1 MATGGAT
8 GFVLHIDDNL
18 LNKIQRAD
26 SMITDLANKSEQA
39 RTRVVEAFREM
50 GDKGVGHF
58 IQKLHEAQQKL
69 DAIGSKTI
77 SIDVAG
83 IDKIG
88 TQAATTADQVNK
100 LLDQVNKISAAQ
112 STAPD
117 KVIPNIG
124 QLKAEIDNINKK
136 LTDANSKL
144 NMEQQQTLVNTR
156 EFLKQVVA
164 EQQKSTDQRLREAQ
178 KLNEADKKD
187 IEARIQRRRK
197 VNEEN
202 IRSYQK
208 DLEAER
214 KSFAEREKVWIK
226 GFDEYDKKQQAIKD
240 KEKKDAEERNK
251 AAEKAAKEKAK
262 AEEKAA
268 KENIKARNAQ
278 FNAFLKSIDNEVK
291 AAKKADDDLIK
302 SSNRRMAQVTA
313 NLAKEEE
320 ARRKIIGQQA
330 SPQTTA
336 QQGMTIQLKYYTE
349 HIRNT
354 KKELDDLIKK
364 QEELRNKAK
373 SGSLL
378 SDKDKE
384 FLNTAGREKTRLQQE
399 IKHYEQLERV
409 LMSIRNVQAANQQQ
423 TANFNARMRQY
434 AQDLNKMS
442 AQTANSDLARLRDYY
457 LQRQKMAEE
466 LAKKV
471 AATEAAMSK
480 RQQEAN
486 QAYLTSYRGALKE
499 AQYANTYE
507 QQKKAIENLIIAK
520 NQLAQTDEHFAV
532 KRDNLNQAIQRL
544 TDSIKR
550 GSKTDAQVAE
560 EEKKNADIR
569 AKAADREKAAK
580 EKLNKINEVKRITS
594 SVQNAMQYSSETK
607 SINEQ
612 VKAIQYLKIVRDN
625 LNKKNMT
632 DEQYKQQISAVNKE
646 IQRQQTEID
655 RLRGKQEQLAKSHRN
670 LMDISGQLQRRL
682 ALVFSVS
689 QITGYMKQLV
699 EVRGE
704 FELQQKSLQV
714 LLQSKD
720 QADKLWQQTVQLAVQ
735 SPFRVSELV
744 SYTRQLAAYRIET
757 SKLFDTTKRLADVSA
772 GLGVDMS
779 RLILAYGQ
787 VRAANYLRGTELR
800 QFTEAGIPMLDELA
814 KRFSIMENKAVSA
827 GDVFERIS
835 KRMVSFKDVEAVFRS
850 MTDAGGTFYKMQEEQ
865 STTLKGMISNLHDS
879 IDLMLNDIGKTNDGV
894 MKGAVNTV
902 KYIVEHWELM
912 AEVLKIVVLSYG
924 AYRIAILRTNTTLIA
939 LAKELEIV
947 TAAEVKSL
955 TWRQLGNTVWT
966 RFNKIIKDSW
976 KLLKANP
983 MLSVSAVML
992 YAIYKIC
999 SAWVEH
1005 KKQLEDIRKRY
1016 EKLQKQVSDIAFNFN
1031 MAQSSKNLDEQKK
1044 ALQSLISLAKNEYN
1058 VAIDVDM
1065 TGMDADQIARKF
1077 NDIKNHLSTATVYA
1091 NEFAEAWA
1099 RATHWVITDDINED
1113 LKQLADVSQQ
1123 TYNTLVSNLAII
1135 ATKMRDNYDKLSV
1148 SQKEALKQMET
1159 PRKPDET
1166 TLQYLNRLI
1175 LAYKGVTSEYDKYR
1189 EKVRDAKPFDASVKR
1204 YADARDAAKAFLQ
1217 ELGVFGLNINQLAH
1231 HLDVYREEAQKEYDK
1246 FVNDNKGLFDKIM
1259 ATADEKQRTEYIKIA
1274 IDKIASQNE
1283 WNDFEKQYIQ
1293 EWISK
1298 QFKIQFVVAPADQ
1311 QEVLQQWQETYNKK
1325 FAGYEGF
1332 KKITE
1337 TSTKQ
1342 KDIIDRINASLTEQQ
1357 KLIDSIERAGTGK
1370 DTAYVGTT
1378 LANEQ
1383 MKLAQ
1388 LKEQLAWL
1396 GGAEKNTKAGKDW
1409 FAELAKNIKD
1419 ANKEFVSLNQ
1429 TFDSF
1434 TAKKNVL
1441 DKFEGVFGETLAALK
1456 TKGINIQ
1463 LGEIDFTTEEGS
1475 IEALKMLKS
1484 KLPETAHKSKLEVEK
1499 ALSDIKGEVSI
1510 RLKKEDDEK
1519 LKDKVQKLFDQYNLS
1534 IELQKIN
1541 IPKDVAKQLFNIDVT
1556 DLDELRKAVE
1566 AMKPQFQGT
1575 DMEKAYKEYIKK
1587 ITDLEEKAQV
1597 ERAKTYVKYLLKSQ
1611 SEAVKI
1617 KIEELRQIAE
1627 IQSKFNGEQAK
1638 NMIDGVRMES
1648 RQKLQKQQWK
1658 DFQNTD
1664 MYTSVFGDIENM
1676 SARVIDL
1683 IYDKLNDLKQSL
1695 GDLPVESVKEIMTQV
1710 KKLEEIKMARDPF
1723 GELRKSMQQVKNL
1736 QEQGKTVDVLQEQLS
1751 VSNAAA
1757 TAAKENIDAIDM
1769 IANARDKDLL
1779 KQEMGVEWTEKY
1791 NSYLGMTSEELSASR
1806 DLQTSILDKQ
1816 EKVAQSAKEGLSV
1829 YSSQLKNLKN
1839 VSDKWND
1846 IKNTFTD
1853 AASSLMDALV
1863 AAGVDADSTAMA
1875 FAQMGVDLVDVV
1887 MQSVQLGI
1895 QLQIVQ
1901 YQAMLAGKEFNSMLG
1916 VIGWIA
1922 TALQGITKLF
1932 SALFGIGDK
1941 KKQKQIE
1948 TMQKQVENLSK
1959 AYDKLSESI
1968 DNAFSLDLMK
1978 TDAQK
1983 ANQNLQQRIN
1993 KYNEMIA
2000 LEEAKKKTDKDKI
2013 EEWRDEIASLQDEIA
2028 ENNKKIVSTAT
2039 DGILDDVLSASKS
2052 FTDAWLEAFQETGEG
2067 LTGLE
2072 SEFKDMMQSLVKQQ
2086 ASMIIT
2092 QQYVNAWKKSLEQ
2105 FINPED
2111 LKLTTE
2117 EAKRWVS
2124 TVTNSLPQLNQALEN
2139 YFNAMQQAGVDLSGE
2154 SSGDKMSGLQRG
2166 INSLSEATGEILASY
2181 LNSIRFFVSEQN
2193 SILSNIA
2200 NSLGA
2205 TNTNNPMLNELKIHT
2220 ELIRSI
2226 RDGLSSM
2233 MRGGHRLGGMG
2244 LKIFMD

>member
-8 GFVLHIDDNL
+8 GFVLHIDDDLIRKLETADGKIQELAEHSEKSRDRIVNAFKAMGDNGVGYLITKLTEAQTRLDNL
-18 LNKIQRAD
+18 TGKSVNIDVKGLENISAAAGKSTDNVNQLLSAIVTLADANSRLSTNVTSLTSQLGALQTNATDATKDLDKLAQVEENLNKQSEQLNKIRNIGINDKKSEVSYQQQLNDQRTLLSVEKQRKDTIAETDKANANIHKANMDRLNAERTALQAD
-26 SMITDLANKSEQA
+26 KIAQQDLAQQRINAANMAKNATLEQA
-39 RTRVVEAFREM
+39 NAIKRAAMEQKEASRQISLDNKRNAANAKVEAEIIKTAMMDRIANE
-50 GDKGVGHF
+50 K
-58 IQKLHEAQQKL
+58 QAQAELKR
-69 DAIGSKTI
+69 TI
-77 SIDVAG
+77 
-83 IDKIG
+83 
-88 TQAATTADQVNK
+88 
-100 LLDQVNKISAAQ
+100 
-112 STAPD
+112 
-117 KVIPNIG
+117 
-124 QLKAEIDNINKK
+124 AEINRLAKAYKAMPTLMTQQGINNIIAGSQGARSINQYLTAINNIKNAIK
-136 LTDANSKL
+136 DLDTTDANYKQ
-144 NMEQQQTLVNTR
+144 N
-156 EFLKQVVA
+156 LK
-164 EQQKSTDQRLREAQ
+164 T
-178 KLNEADKKD
+178 
-187 IEARIQRRRK
+187 
-197 VNEEN
+197 
-202 IRSYQK
+202 
-208 DLEAER
+208 
-214 KSFAEREKVWIK
+214 
-226 GFDEYDKKQQAIKD
+226 
-240 KEKKDAEERNK
+240 
-251 AAEKAAKEKAK
+251 
-262 AEEKAA
+262 
-268 KENIKARNAQ
+268 
-278 FNAFLKSIDNEVK
+278 
-291 AAKKADDDLIK
+291 
-302 SSNRRMAQVTA
+302 
-313 NLAKEEE
+313 
-320 ARRKIIGQQA
+320 
-330 SPQTTA
+330 
-336 QQGMTIQLKYYTE
+336 
-349 HIRNT
+349 
-354 KKELDDLIKK
+354 
-364 QEELRNKAK
+364 
-373 SGSLL
+373 
-378 SDKDKE
+378 
-384 FLNTAGREKTRLQQE
+384 
-399 IKHYEQLERV
+399 
-409 LMSIRNVQAANQQQ
+409 
-423 TANFNARMRQY
+423 
-434 AQDLNKMS
+434 LNKE
-442 AQTANSDLARLRDYY
+442 LARLNKEL
-457 LQRQKMAEE
+457 LQ
-466 LAKKV
+466 
-471 AATEAAMSK
+471 S
-480 RQQEAN
+480 
-486 QAYLTSYRGALKE
+486 G
-499 AQYANTYE
+499 
-507 QQKKAIENLIIAK
+507 
-520 NQLAQTDEHFAV
+520 
-532 KRDNLNQAIQRL
+532 
-544 TDSIKR
+544 
-550 GSKTDAQVAE
+550 
-560 EEKKNADIR
+560 
-569 AKAADREKAAK
+569 
-580 EKLNKINEVKRITS
+580 
-594 SVQNAMQYSSETK
+594 YSSDK
-607 SINEQ
+607 
-612 VKAIQYLKIVRDN
+612 VY
-625 LNKKNMT
+625 
-632 DEQYKQQISAVNKE
+632 
-646 IQRQQTEID
+646 
-655 RLRGKQEQLAKSHRN
+655 KSHRN

-757 SKLFDTTKRLADVSA
+757 GKLFDTTKRLADVSA

-902 KYIVEHWELM
+902 KYIVEHWEM
-912 AEVLKIVVLSYG
+912 MVEVLKMVVLSYG

-955 TWRQLGNTVWT
+955 TWKQLGNTVWT

-992 YAIYKIC
+992 YAIYKIY
-999 SAWVEH
+999 SAWDDH
-1005 KKQLEDIRKRY
+1005 KTQLEDIRKRY

-1031 MAQSSKNLDEQKK
+1031 MAQSGKKLDEQKK
-1044 ALQSLISLAKNEYN
+1044 ALQSLINLAKNEYN
-1058 VAIDVDM
+1058 VVIDVDM
-1065 TGMDADQIARKF
+1065 TGMDADQIAREF
-1077 NDIKNHLSTATVYA
+1077 NEIKNHILMATVYA

-1099 RATHWVITDDINED
+1099 RATHWVVTDDINED

-1123 TYNTLVSNLAII
+1123 TYNTLVSNLALV
-1135 ATKMRDNYDKLSV
+1135 ATKMRENYDKLSV

-1189 EKVRDAKPFDASVKR
+1189 EKVLDAKPFDASVKR
-1204 YADARDAAKAFLQ
+1204 YADERDAAKAFLQ
-1217 ELGVFGLNINQLAH
+1217 ELGVFELNINQLTH
-1231 HLDVYREEAQKEYDK
+1231 NLDVYREEAQREYDK
-1246 FVNDNKGLFDKIM
+1246 FVNDNKGLFNKIM
-1259 ATADEKQRTEYIKIA
+1259 ATEDEKQRTEYIKIA
-1274 IDKIASQNE
+1274 IDKIESQNE
-1283 WNDFEKQYIQ
+1283 WDDFEKQYIQ

-1298 QFKIQFVVAPADQ
+1298 QFKIKFVVAPADQ
-1311 QEVLQQWQETYNKK
+1311 QEVLQQWQETYNEK

-1337 TSTKQ
+1337 TATKQ
-1342 KDIIDRINASLTEQQ
+1342 KDLIDRINASLTEQQ
-1357 KLIDSIERAGTGK
+1357 KLIDNIERAGTGK
-1370 DTAYVGTT
+1370 DTAYEGTT
-1378 LANEQ
+1378 LADEQ
-1383 MKLAQ
+1383 RKLAQ

-1396 GGAEKNTKAGKDW
+1396 GGVEKDKTAKGKDW

-1434 TAKKNVL
+1434 TAKQTVL
-1441 DKFEGVFGETLAALK
+1441 DKFKGVFGETLAALK
-1456 TKGINIQ
+1456 AKGINIQ

-1484 KLPETAHKSKLEVEK
+1484 KLPETARQSRLEVEK
-1499 ALSDIKGEVSI
+1499 ALSDIQGEVSI
-1510 RLKKEDDEK
+1510 RVKKESDEK
-1519 LKDKVQKLFDQYNLS
+1519 LKNDVQKLFDQYNLS

-1556 DLDELRKAVE
+1556 DLDGLRKAVE

-1575 DMEKAYKEYIKK
+1575 DMEKTYKEYLKK

-1597 ERAKTYVKYLLKSQ
+1597 ERAKSYAKYLLKSQ

-1617 KIEELRQIAE
+1617 KISELKQIAE
-1627 IQSKFNGEQAK
+1627 IQEKFEGEQAK
-1638 NMIDGVRMES
+1638 TMIDGVRMES
-1648 RQKLQKQQWK
+1648 RQKLQRQQWK

-1664 MYTSVFGDIENM
+1664 MYSAMFGDLENM
-1676 SARVIDL
+1676 SGKAIDL
-1683 IYDKLNDLKQSL
+1683 IYDKLNTLKQSL
-1695 GDLPVESVKEIMTQV
+1695 GDLPAEDVKEIMTQI
-1710 KKLEEIKMARDPF
+1710 KKLEEIKIARDPF
-1723 GELRKSMQQVKNL
+1723 GELRKSIEQIQAL
-1736 QEQGKTVDVLQEQLS
+1736 QSDGKTVAVLQDQLS
-1751 VSNAAA
+1751 ASNEAVAAA
-1757 TAAKENIDAIDM
+1757 QEQIDAIDL

-1779 KQEMGVEWTEKY
+1779 KQEMGVEWTDKY
-1791 NSYLGMTSEELSASR
+1791 NRYLGMTSEELSASR
-1806 DLQTSILDKQ
+1806 DLQASILDKQ
-1816 EKVAQSAKEGLSV
+1816 EKVAQSAKEGLDV
-1829 YSSQLKNLKN
+1829 YSKQAKNLQN
-1839 VSDKWND
+1839 VSDKWNE
-1846 IKNTFTD
+1846 IRNTFTG

-1932 SALFGIGDK
+1932 SAIFGAGDK
-1941 KKQKQIE
+1941 RKQKQIE
-1948 TMQKQVENLSK
+1948 DLQKQVERLSK

-1978 TDAQK
+1978 TDARK
-1983 ANQNLQQRIN
+1983 ANQNLQQQIN

-2013 EEWRDEIASLQDEIA
+2013 DEWRDEIASLQDEIA

-2052 FTDAWLEAFQETGEG
+2052 FTDAWLEAFRETGEG

-2111 LKLTTE
+2111 LELTTE

-2154 SSGDKMSGLQRG
+2154 SGGDKLSGLQRG
-2166 INSLSEATGEILASY
+2166 IESLSEATGEILASY

-2205 TNTNNPMLNELKIHT
+2205 TNANNPMLNELKIHT

-2226 RDGLSSM
+2226 RDGLNSM

>member
-8 GFVLHIDDNL
+8 GFVLHIDDELINKL
-18 LNKIQRAD
+18 NTADQKIQDLAKHSEESRDRIVNAFKAMGDNGVQYFIDKLTQAQGILNGISGKEVKIDVKGLDNVGNVASKGADDINKMFDTLVKMTSTNATLASAIASLTVNISSLDTGAKAAAGDIDKLAEVEERLAKQSEALNKIRATSLNDKQSEVSYKSQMNDARELLNVEKQREQAAKETAKANDNAHRAAMDRLRAEKSINSKQQAAD
-26 SMITDLANKSEQA
+26 LRAASEQIK
-39 RTRVVEAFREM
+39 TVSM
-50 GDKGVGHF
+50 
-58 IQKLHEAQQKL
+58 QQIAAEKE
-69 DAIGSKTI
+69 K
-77 SIDVAG
+77 
-83 IDKIG
+83 
-88 TQAATTADQVNK
+88 QA
-100 LLDQVNKISAAQ
+100 
-112 STAPD
+112 
-117 KVIPNIG
+117 
-124 QLKAEIDNINKK
+124 QLKRTINEINRLAKAYKAMPTLMTQQGINNIIAGSQGARSINQYLAAINNIKNAIK
-136 LTDANSKL
+136 DLDTTDANYKQ
-144 NMEQQQTLVNTR
+144 N
-156 EFLKQVVA
+156 LK
-164 EQQKSTDQRLREAQ
+164 T
-178 KLNEADKKD
+178 
-187 IEARIQRRRK
+187 
-197 VNEEN
+197 
-202 IRSYQK
+202 
-208 DLEAER
+208 
-214 KSFAEREKVWIK
+214 
-226 GFDEYDKKQQAIKD
+226 
-240 KEKKDAEERNK
+240 
-251 AAEKAAKEKAK
+251 
-262 AEEKAA
+262 
-268 KENIKARNAQ
+268 
-278 FNAFLKSIDNEVK
+278 
-291 AAKKADDDLIK
+291 
-302 SSNRRMAQVTA
+302 
-313 NLAKEEE
+313 
-320 ARRKIIGQQA
+320 
-330 SPQTTA
+330 
-336 QQGMTIQLKYYTE
+336 
-349 HIRNT
+349 
-354 KKELDDLIKK
+354 
-364 QEELRNKAK
+364 
-373 SGSLL
+373 
-378 SDKDKE
+378 
-384 FLNTAGREKTRLQQE
+384 
-399 IKHYEQLERV
+399 
-409 LMSIRNVQAANQQQ
+409 
-423 TANFNARMRQY
+423 
-434 AQDLNKMS
+434 LNKE
-442 AQTANSDLARLRDYY
+442 LARLNKEL
-457 LQRQKMAEE
+457 LQ
-466 LAKKV
+466 
-471 AATEAAMSK
+471 S
-480 RQQEAN
+480 
-486 QAYLTSYRGALKE
+486 G
-499 AQYANTYE
+499 
-507 QQKKAIENLIIAK
+507 
-520 NQLAQTDEHFAV
+520 
-532 KRDNLNQAIQRL
+532 
-544 TDSIKR
+544 
-550 GSKTDAQVAE
+550 
-560 EEKKNADIR
+560 
-569 AKAADREKAAK
+569 
-580 EKLNKINEVKRITS
+580 
-594 SVQNAMQYSSETK
+594 YSSDK
-607 SINEQ
+607 
-612 VKAIQYLKIVRDN
+612 VY
-625 LNKKNMT
+625 
-632 DEQYKQQISAVNKE
+632 
-646 IQRQQTEID
+646 
-655 RLRGKQEQLAKSHRN
+655 KSHRN

-757 SKLFDTTKRLADVSA
+757 GKLFDTTKRLADVSA

-902 KYIVEHWELM
+902 KYIVEHWEM
-912 AEVLKIVVLSYG
+912 MVEVLKMVVLSYG
-924 AYRIAILRTNTTLIA
+924 AYRIAILRTNTALIA

-955 TWRQLGNTVWT
+955 TWKQLGNTVWT
-966 RFNKIIKDSW
+966 KFNKIIKDSW

-992 YAIYKIC
+992 YAIYKIY
-999 SAWVEH
+999 SAWDEH
-1005 KKQLEDIRKRY
+1005 KTQLEDIRKRY
-1016 EKLQKQVSDIAFNFN
+1016 EKLQKQISDITFNFN
-1031 MAQSSKNLDEQKK
+1031 MAQSGKKLDEQKN
-1044 ALQSLISLAKNEYN
+1044 ALQSLVNLAKNEYN
-1058 VAIDVDM
+1058 VVIDVDM
-1065 TGMDADQIARKF
+1065 TGMDADQIAREF
-1077 NDIKNHLSTATVYA
+1077 NEIKNHILTATVYA
-1091 NEFAEAWA
+1091 NEFAEAWE

-1123 TYNTLVSNLAII
+1123 TYNTLVSNLALI

-1189 EKVRDAKPFDASVKR
+1189 DKVRDAKPFDASVKR
-1204 YADARDAAKAFLQ
+1204 YADERDAAKAFLQ
-1217 ELGVFGLNINQLAH
+1217 ELGVFELNINQLTH
-1231 HLDVYREEAQKEYDK
+1231 HLDVYREEAQREYDK
-1246 FVNDNKGLFDKIM
+1246 FVNDNKGLFNKIM
-1259 ATADEKQRTEYIKIA
+1259 ATEDEKQRTEYIKIA
-1274 IDKIASQNE
+1274 IDKVASQNE

-1298 QFKIQFVVAPADQ
+1298 QFKIKFVVAPADQ
-1311 QEVLQQWQETYNKK
+1311 QEVLQQWQETYNEK

-1337 TSTKQ
+1337 TATKQ
-1342 KDIIDRINASLTEQQ
+1342 KEIIDRINTSLTEQQ
-1357 KLIDSIERAGTGK
+1357 KLIDNIERAGTGR
-1370 DTAYVGTT
+1370 DTAYEGIK
-1378 LANEQ
+1378 LADEQ
-1383 MKLAQ
+1383 KKLAQ
-1388 LKEQLAWL
+1388 LKEQLTWL
-1396 GGAEKNTKAGKDW
+1396 GGAEKGKTAKGKDW

-1434 TAKKNVL
+1434 TAKKTVL
-1441 DKFEGVFGETLAALK
+1441 DKFKGVFGETLAALK
-1456 TKGINIQ
+1456 AKGINIQ
-1463 LGEIDFTTEEGS
+1463 LGEIDFTTEDGS
-1475 IEALKMLKS
+1475 IEALKMLKD
-1484 KLPETAHKSKLEVEK
+1484 KLPATALQSRLEIEK
-1499 ALSDIKGEVSI
+1499 ALKDIKGEVSI
-1510 RLKKEDDEK
+1510 RRKKEDDEK
-1519 LKDKVQKLFDQYNLS
+1519 LKNDVQKLFDQYDLS
-1534 IELQKIN
+1534 VELQKIN
-1541 IPKDVAKQLFNIDVT
+1541 IPKDVAKQLFNINVT
-1556 DLDELRKAVE
+1556 DLDGLRKAVE

-1575 DMEKAYKEYIKK
+1575 DMEKSYNESIKK
-1587 ITDLEEKAQV
+1587 VTDLEAKAQL
-1597 ERAKTYVKYLLKSQ
+1597 ERSKTYVKYLLKSQ

-1627 IQSKFNGEQAK
+1627 IQDKFEGEQAK
-1638 NMIDGVRMES
+1638 TMIDGVRRES
-1648 RQKLQKQQWK
+1648 RQKLQRQQWK

-1664 MYTSVFGDIENM
+1664 MYSAMFGDLENM
-1676 SARVIDL
+1676 SGKAIDL
-1683 IYDKLNDLKQSL
+1683 IYDKLNTLKQSL
-1695 GDLPVESVKEIMTQV
+1695 SDLPAEDVKEIMTQI
-1710 KKLEEIKMARDPF
+1710 KKLEEIKIARDPF
-1723 GELRKSMQQVKNL
+1723 GELRKSMQQIRAL
-1736 QEQGKTVDVLQEQLS
+1736 QQDGKTVAVLQDQLS
-1751 VSNAAA
+1751 ASNEAVA
-1757 TAAKENIDAIDM
+1757 AAKEQVDAIDL
-1769 IANARDKDLL
+1769 ISNARDKDLL

-1791 NSYLGMTSEELSASR
+1791 NRYLGMTSEELSASR
-1806 DLQTSILDKQ
+1806 DLQASILDKQ
-1816 EKVAQSAKEGLSV
+1816 EKIAQSAKEGLSV

-1839 VSDKWND
+1839 VSDKWEEVR
-1846 IKNTFTD
+1846 NTFTD

-1901 YQAMLAGKEFNSMLG
+1901 YQAMLAGKAFNSMLG

-1922 TALQGITKLF
+1922 MALQGITKLF
-1932 SALFGIGDK
+1932 SAIFGAGDK
-1941 KKQKQIE
+1941 RKQKQIE
-1948 TMQKQVENLSK
+1948 DLQKQVERLSK
-1959 AYDKLSESI
+1959 SYDKLSESI

-2039 DGILDDVLSASKS
+2039 DSILDDVLSVSKS
-2052 FTDAWLEAFQETGEG
+2052 FTAAWLEAFQETGDG

-2072 SEFKDMMQSLVKQQ
+2072 SEFKDMMQNLDKQM

-2111 LKLTTE
+2111 LELTTE

-2166 INSLSEATGEILASY
+2166 TESLSEATGEIMASY

-2193 SILSNIA
+2193 SILSNID

>member
-8 GFVLHIDDNL
+8 GFVLHIDDEL

-58 IQKLHEAQQKL
+58 IRKLHEAQTKL
-69 DAIGSKTI
+69 DNLTGKSVN
-77 SIDVAG
+77 IDVKG
-83 IDKIG
+83 
-88 TQAATTADQVNK
+88 
-100 LLDQVNKISAAQ
+100 LDNISAAAGK
-112 STAPD
+112 SAD
-117 KVIPNIG
+117 NVN
-124 QLKAEIDNINKK
+124 QLLGAIVA
-136 LTDANSKL
+136 LADANSKL
-144 NMEQQQTLVNTR
+144 STNVTSLTAQLGSLKTNATGITKDLDKLAQVEENLSKQSEQLNKIRNIGINDKKSEVSYQQQLNDQRALLSVEKQRKDTIAETDKANANIHKANMDRLNAERTALQADKIAQQDLAQQRVNAANMAKNATLEQANAIKRAAMEQ
-156 EFLKQVVA
+156 K
-164 EQQKSTDQRLREAQ
+164 EASRQ
-178 KLNEADKKD
+178 ISLDNKRNA
-187 IEARIQRRRK
+187 ANAK
-197 VNEEN
+197 V
-202 IRSYQK
+202 
-208 DLEAER
+208 EAEIIKTAMMDR
-214 KSFAEREKVWIK
+214 IANEKQAQAELKRTIAEINRLAKAYKAMPTLMTQQGINNIIAGSQGARSINQYLTAINNIK
-226 GFDEYDKKQQAIKD
+226 NAIKD
-240 KEKKDAEERNK
+240 LDTTDANYK
-251 AAEKAAKEKAK
+251 Q
-262 AEEKAA
+262 
-268 KENIKARNAQ
+268 N
-278 FNAFLKSIDNEVK
+278 LK
-291 AAKKADDDLIK
+291 
-302 SSNRRMAQVTA
+302 T
-313 NLAKEEE
+313 
-320 ARRKIIGQQA
+320 
-330 SPQTTA
+330 
-336 QQGMTIQLKYYTE
+336 
-349 HIRNT
+349 
-354 KKELDDLIKK
+354 
-364 QEELRNKAK
+364 
-373 SGSLL
+373 
-378 SDKDKE
+378 
-384 FLNTAGREKTRLQQE
+384 
-399 IKHYEQLERV
+399 
-409 LMSIRNVQAANQQQ
+409 
-423 TANFNARMRQY
+423 
-434 AQDLNKMS
+434 LNKE
-442 AQTANSDLARLRDYY
+442 LARLNKEL
-457 LQRQKMAEE
+457 LQ
-466 LAKKV
+466 
-471 AATEAAMSK
+471 S
-480 RQQEAN
+480 
-486 QAYLTSYRGALKE
+486 G
-499 AQYANTYE
+499 
-507 QQKKAIENLIIAK
+507 
-520 NQLAQTDEHFAV
+520 
-532 KRDNLNQAIQRL
+532 
-544 TDSIKR
+544 
-550 GSKTDAQVAE
+550 
-560 EEKKNADIR
+560 
-569 AKAADREKAAK
+569 
-580 EKLNKINEVKRITS
+580 
-594 SVQNAMQYSSETK
+594 YSSDK
-607 SINEQ
+607 
-612 VKAIQYLKIVRDN
+612 VY
-625 LNKKNMT
+625 
-632 DEQYKQQISAVNKE
+632 
-646 IQRQQTEID
+646 
-655 RLRGKQEQLAKSHRN
+655 KSHRN

-757 SKLFDTTKRLADVSA
+757 GKLFDTTKRLADVSA

-835 KRMVSFKDVEAVFRS
+835 KRMVSFKDVEAVFKS

-902 KYIVEHWELM
+902 KYIVEHWEM
-912 AEVLKIVVLSYG
+912 MVEVLKMVVLSYG

-992 YAIYKIC
+992 YAIYKIY
-999 SAWVEH
+999 SAWDDH
-1005 KKQLEDIRKRY
+1005 KTQLEDIRKRY
-1016 EKLQKQVSDIAFNFN
+1016 EKLQNQVSDIAFNFN
-1031 MAQSSKNLDEQKK
+1031 MAQSGKKLDEQKK
-1044 ALQSLISLAKNEYN
+1044 ALQSLINLAKNEYN
-1058 VAIDVDM
+1058 VVIDVDM
-1065 TGMDADQIARKF
+1065 TGMDADQIAREF
-1077 NDIKNHLSTATVYA
+1077 NEIKNHILMATVYA

-1113 LKQLADVSQQ
+1113 LNQLADVSQQ
-1123 TYNTLVSNLAII
+1123 TYNTLVSNLALI

-1175 LAYKGVTSEYDKYR
+1175 MAYKGVTSEYDKYR

-1204 YADARDAAKAFLQ
+1204 YADERDAAKAFLQ
-1217 ELGVFGLNINQLAH
+1217 ELGIFELNINQLTH
-1231 HLDVYREEAQKEYDK
+1231 NLDVYREEAQREYDK
-1246 FVNDNKGLFDKIM
+1246 FVNDNKGLFNKIM
-1259 ATADEKQRTEYIKIA
+1259 ATEDEKQRTEYIKIA

-1298 QFKIQFVVAPADQ
+1298 QFKIKFVVAPADQ
-1311 QEVLQQWQETYNKK
+1311 QEVLQQWQETYNEK

-1337 TSTKQ
+1337 TATKQ

-1357 KLIDSIERAGTGK
+1357 KLIDNIERAGTGK
-1370 DTAYVGTT
+1370 DTAYEGTT
-1378 LANEQ
+1378 LEDEQ
-1383 MKLAQ
+1383 RKLAQ

-1396 GGAEKNTKAGKDW
+1396 GGVEKDKTAKGKDW

-1434 TAKKNVL
+1434 TAKQTVL
-1441 DKFEGVFGETLAALK
+1441 DKFKGVFGETLAALK
-1456 TKGINIQ
+1456 AKGINIQ

-1475 IEALKMLKS
+1475 IEALKMLKD
-1484 KLPETAHKSKLEVEK
+1484 KLPATALQSRLEIEK
-1499 ALSDIKGEVSI
+1499 ALKDIKGEVSI
-1510 RLKKEDDEK
+1510 RVKKESDEK
-1519 LKDKVQKLFDQYNLS
+1519 LKNDVQKLFDQYDLS
-1534 IELQKIN
+1534 VELKKIN
-1541 IPKDVAKQLFNIDVT
+1541 VPKDVAKQLFNIDVT
-1556 DLDELRKAVE
+1556 DLDGLRKAVE

-1575 DMEKAYKEYIKK
+1575 DMEKSYNESIKK
-1587 ITDLEEKAQV
+1587 VTDLEAKAQV
-1597 ERAKTYVKYLLKSQ
+1597 ERAKTYAKYLLKSQ

-1627 IQSKFNGEQAK
+1627 IQNKFDGEQAK
-1638 NMIDGVRMES
+1638 YMMAGVRMES
-1648 RQKLQKQQWK
+1648 RQKLQRQQWK

-1664 MYTSVFGDIENM
+1664 MYSAMFGDLENM
-1676 SARVIDL
+1676 SGRAIDL
-1683 IYDKLNDLKQSL
+1683 IYDKLNTLKQSL
-1695 GDLPVESVKEIMTQV
+1695 GDLPAEDVKEIMTQI
-1710 KKLEEIKMARDPF
+1710 KKLEEIKIARDPF
-1723 GELRKSMQQVKNL
+1723 GELKKSMQQIRAL
-1736 QEQGKTVDVLQEQLS
+1736 QQDGKTVEVLQAQLS
-1751 VSNAAA
+1751 ASNEAVAAA
-1757 TAAKENIDAIDM
+1757 QEQIDAIDL

-1791 NSYLGMTSEELSASR
+1791 NSYLSMTEDELSKNR
-1806 DLQTSILDKQ
+1806 DTQASILDKQ
-1816 EKVAQSAKEGLSV
+1816 KKVAQSAKEGLSV

-1839 VSDKWND
+1839 VSDKWEEVRS
-1846 IKNTFTD
+1846 TFTE

-1863 AAGVDADSTAMA
+1863 AAGVDADSTAMV

-1887 MQSVQLGI
+1887 LQSVQLGI

-1901 YQAMLAGKEFNSMLG
+1901 YQAMLAGQAFNSMLG

-1922 TALQGITKLF
+1922 MALQGITKLF
-1932 SALFGIGDK
+1932 SAIFGAGDK
-1941 KKQKQIE
+1941 RKQKEIE
-1948 TMQKQVENLSK
+1948 AIQKQVENLSK

-1978 TDAQK
+1978 TDARK

-2052 FTDAWLEAFQETGEG
+2052 FTDAWLEAFRETGEG

-2072 SEFKDMMQSLVKQQ
+2072 SEFNDMMQNLVKQQ

-2111 LKLTTE
+2111 LELTTE

-2154 SSGDKMSGLQRG
+2154 SGGDKLSGLQRG
-2166 INSLSEATGEILASY
+2166 IMGITENQADILASY
-2181 LNSIRFFVSEQN
+2181 WNSTRFFVS
-2193 SILSNIA
+2193 NIDRNLA
-2200 NSLGA
+2200 ELKEHMMGGA
-2205 TNTNNPMLNELKIHT
+2205 SSENPMLSQLKVIAAQT
-2220 ELIRSI
+2220 TAIYTLLN
-2226 RDGLSSM
+2226 GLT
-2233 MRGGHRLGGMG
+2233 RGGHRLGGMG

>member
-1 MATGGAT
+1 MPTGGAT
-8 GFVLHIDDNL
+8 GFVLHIDDEL

-58 IQKLHEAQQKL
+58 IKKLHEAQQKL

-83 IDKIG
+83 MDKIG
-88 TQAATTADQVNK
+88 TQAVTTADKVNK
-100 LLDQVNKISAAQ
+100 LLDQVNKISAVQ

-178 KLNEADKKD
+178 KLNEANRKAN
-187 IEARIQRRRK
+187 EEQIQLRRK
-197 VNEEN
+197 ANEEN

-226 GFDEYDKKQQAIKD
+226 GFDEYDKKQQAVKD

-251 AAEKAAKEKAK
+251 AAEKAAK
-262 AEEKAA
+262 
-268 KENIKARNAQ
+268 
-278 FNAFLKSIDNEVK
+278 

-302 SSNRRMAQVTA
+302 SSNKRMAQVTA

-336 QQGMTIQLKYYTE
+336 QQGMTIQLNYYTE

-384 FLNTAGREKTRLQQE
+384 FLNTAGKEKTRLQQE

-434 AQDLNKMS
+434 AQDLNKIS

-471 AATEAAMSK
+471 AATEAEMSK
-480 RQQEAN
+480 RQQAAN
-486 QAYLTSYRGALKE
+486 QSYLTSYRGALKE

-569 AKAADREKAAK
+569 AKAAEREKAAK

-612 VKAIQYLKIVRDN
+612 IKAIQYLKTARDN
-625 LNKKNMT
+625 LSKRNMT
-632 DEQYKQQISAVNKE
+632 ENEYLKQVTAINNE
-646 IQRQQTEID
+646 IKRQQGEVD
-655 RLRGKQEQLAKSHRN
+655 KLRAKQEGLANSHRN

-757 SKLFDTTKRLADVSA
+757 GKLFDTTKRLADVSA

-835 KRMVSFKDVEAVFRS
+835 KRMVSFKDVEAVFKS

-902 KYIVEHWELM
+902 KYIVEHWEM
-912 AEVLKIVVLSYG
+912 MVEVLKMVVLSYG

-992 YAIYKIC
+992 YAIYKIY
-999 SAWVEH
+999 SAWDDH
-1005 KKQLEDIRKRY
+1005 KTQLEDIRKRY
-1016 EKLQKQVSDIAFNFN
+1016 EKLQNQVSDIAFNFN
-1031 MAQSSKNLDEQKK
+1031 MAQSGKKLDEQKK
-1044 ALQSLISLAKNEYN
+1044 ALQSLINLAKNEYN
-1058 VAIDVDM
+1058 VVIDVDM
-1065 TGMDADQIARKF
+1065 TGMDADQIAREF
-1077 NDIKNHLSTATVYA
+1077 NEIKNHILMATVYA

-1113 LKQLADVSQQ
+1113 LNQLADVSQQ
-1123 TYNTLVSNLAII
+1123 TYNTLVSNLALI

-1175 LAYKGVTSEYDKYR
+1175 LAYKGITSEYDKYR
-1189 EKVRDAKPFDASVKR
+1189 GKVRDAKPFDASVKR
-1204 YADARDAAKAFLQ
+1204 YADERDAAKAFLQ
-1217 ELGVFGLNINQLAH
+1217 ELGIFELNINQLTH
-1231 HLDVYREEAQKEYDK
+1231 NLDVYREEAQREYDK
-1246 FVNDNKGLFDKIM
+1246 FVNDNKGLFNKIM
-1259 ATADEKQRTEYIKIA
+1259 ATEDEKQRTEYIKIA

-1298 QFKIQFVVAPADQ
+1298 QFKIKFVVAPADQ
-1311 QEVLQQWQETYNKK
+1311 QEVLQQWQETYNEK

-1332 KKITE
+1332 KEITE
-1337 TSTKQ
+1337 TATKQ

-1357 KLIDSIERAGTGK
+1357 KLIDNIERAGTGK
-1370 DTAYVGTT
+1370 DTAYEGTT
-1378 LANEQ
+1378 LADEQ
-1383 MKLAQ
+1383 RKLAQ

-1396 GGAEKNTKAGKDW
+1396 GGVEKDKTAKGKDW

-1429 TFDSF
+1429 TFDAL
-1434 TAKKNVL
+1434 TAKQTVL
-1441 DKFEGVFGETLAALK
+1441 DKFKGVFGETLAALK
-1456 TKGINIQ
+1456 AKGINIQ
-1463 LGEIDFTTEEGS
+1463 LGEIDFTTEDGS
-1475 IEALKMLKS
+1475 IEALKMLKDR
-1484 KLPETAHKSKLEVEK
+1484 LPSTAYKSRLEVEK

-1510 RLKKEDDEK
+1510 RVKKESDEK
-1519 LKDKVQKLFDQYNLS
+1519 LKNDVQKLFDQYNLS
-1534 IELQKIN
+1534 IELKKIN
-1541 IPKDVAKQLFNIDVT
+1541 VPKDVAKQLFNIDVT
-1556 DLDELRKAVE
+1556 DLDGLRKAVE

-1575 DMEKAYKEYIKK
+1575 DMEKSYNESIKK
-1587 ITDLEEKAQV
+1587 VTDLEAKAQV
-1597 ERAKTYVKYLLKSQ
+1597 ERAKTYAKYLLKSQ

-1627 IQSKFNGEQAK
+1627 IQDKFEGEQAK
-1638 NMIDGVRMES
+1638 TMIDGVRRES
-1648 RQKLQKQQWK
+1648 RQKLQRQQWK

-1664 MYTSVFGDIENM
+1664 MYSAMFGDLENM
-1676 SARVIDL
+1676 SGKAIDL
-1683 IYDKLNDLKQSL
+1683 IYDKLNTLKQSL
-1695 GDLPVESVKEIMTQV
+1695 GDLPAEDVKEIMTQI
-1710 KKLEEIKMARDPF
+1710 KKLEEIKIARDPF
-1723 GELRKSMQQVKNL
+1723 GELKKSMQQIRAL
-1736 QEQGKTVDVLQEQLS
+1736 QQDGKTVAVLQDQLRA
-1751 VSNAAA
+1751 SNEAVAAA
-1757 TAAKENIDAIDM
+1757 QEQIDAIDL

-1791 NSYLGMTSEELSASR
+1791 NSYLSMTEDELSKNR
-1806 DLQTSILDKQ
+1806 DTQASILDKQ
-1816 EKVAQSAKEGLSV
+1816 KKVAQSAKEGLSV
-1829 YSSQLKNLKN
+1829 YSSHLKNLKN
-1839 VSDKWND
+1839 VSDKWNE
-1846 IKNTFTD
+1846 IRNTFTD

-1887 MQSVQLGI
+1887 LQSVQLGI

-1901 YQAMLAGKEFNSMLG
+1901 YQAMLAGKAFNSMLG

-1922 TALQGITKLF
+1922 MALQGITKLF
-1932 SALFGIGDK
+1932 SAIFGAGDK
-1941 KKQKQIE
+1941 RKQKEIE
-1948 TMQKQVENLSK
+1948 AIQKQVENLSK

-1978 TDAQK
+1978 TDARK

-2052 FTDAWLEAFQETGEG
+2052 FTDAWLEAFRETGEG

-2072 SEFKDMMQSLVKQQ
+2072 SEFNDMMQNLVKQQ

-2111 LKLTTE
+2111 LELTTE

-2166 INSLSEATGEILASY
+2166 IMGITAEQADILASY
-2181 LNSIRFFVSEQN
+2181 WNSTRFFVS
-2193 SILSNIA
+2193 NIDRNLA
-2200 NSLGA
+2200 ELKEHMMGGA
-2205 TNTNNPMLNELKIHT
+2205 SSENPMLSQLKVIAAQT
-2220 ELIRSI
+2220 TAIYTLLN
-2226 RDGLSSM
+2226 GLT
-2233 MRGGHRLGGMG
+2233 RGGHRLGGMG

>member
-8 GFVLHIDDNL
+8 GFVLHIDDELINK
-18 LNKIQRAD
+18 LN
-26 SMITDLANKSEQA
+26 
-39 RTRVVEAFREM
+39 
-50 GDKGVGHF
+50 
-58 IQKLHEAQQKL
+58 
-69 DAIGSKTI
+69 
-77 SIDVAG
+77 
-83 IDKIG
+83 
-88 TQAATTADQVNK
+88 TADQKIQDLAKHSEESRDRIVNAFKAMGDNGVQYFINK
-100 LLDQVNKISAAQ
+100 LTEAQKQLTSLKDGNIDIKVNGLDNVGNSISKSADDVNNLITKMGELQATLQKGGMTDKIM
-112 STAPD
+112 
-117 KVIPNIG
+117 PNIG
-124 QLKAEIDNINKK
+124 QLKSAIDEINKK
-136 LTDANSKL
+136 LNEPKSSLTT
-144 NMEQQQTLVNTR
+144 EQQQQLVNTR
-156 EFLKQVVA
+156 ELFKQVMA
-164 EQQKSTDQRLREAQ
+164 MQQKSTE
-178 KLNEADKKD
+178 
-187 IEARIQRRRK
+187 
-197 VNEEN
+197 
-202 IRSYQK
+202 
-208 DLEAER
+208 
-214 KSFAEREKVWIK
+214 
-226 GFDEYDKKQQAIKD
+226 QQ
-240 KEKKDAEERNK
+240 
-251 AAEKAAKEKAK
+251 EKAAQRVQKAV
-262 AEEKAA
+262 ERETAA
-268 KENIKARNAQ
+268 YQKRKQ
-278 FNAFLKSIDNEVK
+278 LVTDKWY
-291 AAKKADDDLIK
+291 
-302 SSNRRMAQVTA
+302 SN
-313 NLAKEEE
+313 
-320 ARRKIIGQQA
+320 
-330 SPQTTA
+330 
-336 QQGMTIQLKYYTE
+336 TIQ
-349 HIRNT
+349 
-354 KKELDDLIKK
+354 
-364 QEELRNKAK
+364 KAMDFS
-373 SGSLL
+373 SG
-378 SDKDKE
+378 
-384 FLNTAGREKTRLQQE
+384 
-399 IKHYEQLERV
+399 
-409 LMSIRNVQAANQQQ
+409 
-423 TANFNARMRQY
+423 
-434 AQDLNKMS
+434 
-442 AQTANSDLARLRDYY
+442 
-457 LQRQKMAEE
+457 
-466 LAKKV
+466 
-471 AATEAAMSK
+471 
-480 RQQEAN
+480 
-486 QAYLTSYRGALKE
+486 
-499 AQYANTYE
+499 
-507 QQKKAIENLIIAK
+507 
-520 NQLAQTDEHFAV
+520 
-532 KRDNLNQAIQRL
+532 
-544 TDSIKR
+544 
-550 GSKTDAQVAE
+550 
-560 EEKKNADIR
+560 
-569 AKAADREKAAK
+569 
-580 EKLNKINEVKRITS
+580 
-594 SVQNAMQYSSETK
+594 TK

-612 VKAIQYLKIVRDN
+612 IKAIQYLKAARDK
-625 LNKKNMT
+625 LNKSTMT
-632 DEQYKQQISAVNKE
+632 EKQYNQVIKSVNDEIA
-646 IQRQQTEID
+646 RQQKEVD
-655 RLRGKQEQLAKSHRN
+655 RLRGKQEQLANSHRN

-714 LLQSKD
+714 LLQNKD
-720 QADKLWQQTVQLAVQ
+720 EANKLWQQTVNLAVK
-735 SPFRVSELV
+735 SPFRVGELV

-757 SKLFDTTKRLADVSA
+757 GKLFDTTKRLADVSA

-814 KRFSIMENKAVSA
+814 KRFTELEGRVVSA

-850 MTDAGGTFYKMQEEQ
+850 MTDAGGTFYKMQEKQ
-865 STTLKGMISNLHDS
+865 SETLKGMISNLHDT
-879 IDLMLNDIGKTNDGV
+879 IDLMMNDLGKSQEGLLKGSVEVANSLVRNWRAWVIVIRDVAIAWAALRGALKIAQIIKAMRSLYLIGIEATMALGGMNAVVASLAKQMKGLALV
-894 MKGAVNTV
+894 MKSHPLLTLAGVITTV
-902 KYIVEHWELM
+902 
-912 AEVLKIVVLSYG
+912 VVIMKEYLDLTR
-924 AYRIAILRTNTTLIA
+924 RINNE
-939 LAKELEIV
+939 LAKMDVNGLFDASKASSNYKRLAEAATDV
-947 TAAEVKSL
+947 TKSYDEQKAALDQLKREYSDMLPQQML
-955 TWRQLGNTVWT
+955 TIEG
-966 RFNKIIKDSW
+966 IKD
-976 KLLKANP
+976 LKGNYD
-983 MLSVSAVML
+983 SATRS
-992 YAIYKIC
+992 IYEYIAAKTKERKIEFIE
-999 SAWVEH
+999 SEYG
-1005 KKQLEDIRKRY
+1005 KQLED
-1016 EKLQKQVSDIAFNFN
+1016 ATTN
-1031 MAQSSKNLDEQKK
+1031 MAKGIRNAIQESLGDDVKINLSDLMPIVEQFKQGIEAGTISYGNMNEELAKLIKQHTGLSADIDDLNMALLTSAGGMQRTFGNVESSATAFFNTVKRINNAINEVKGSTVAFGGLAVKQLDNVKAGYDKKLTEMKKAIDEIKLNPEDPKALDKLNKMFNEIGLKVPDWKKVVNDAFLLDQTTIEANKALYQGMIYSLMSVPMPYDLLPARSNYVERIEDEMENIMGSAQQKEVKRLMLELSNTMNIPTTNMEKFFMESSESISEYAKRIKGVYEDMVDGIKVYDQDLAQNSRLSPWTDEQYKRNK
-1044 ALQSLISLAKNEYN
+1044 E
-1058 VAIDVDM
+1058 
-1065 TGMDADQIARKF
+1065 
-1077 NDIKNHLSTATVYA
+1077 
-1091 NEFAEAWA
+1091 
-1099 RATHWVITDDINED
+1099 
-1113 LKQLADVSQQ
+1113 QLP
-1123 TYNTLVSNLAII
+1123 LV
-1135 ATKMRDNYDKLSV
+1135 
-1148 SQKEALKQMET
+1148 
-1159 PRKPDET
+1159 
-1166 TLQYLNRLI
+1166 
-1175 LAYKGVTSEYDKYR
+1175 
-1189 EKVRDAKPFDASVKR
+1189 
-1204 YADARDAAKAFLQ
+1204 KAFLDY
-1217 ELGVFGLNINQLAH
+1217 FKAF
-1231 HLDVYREEAQKEYDK
+1231 LDDSKSS
-1246 FVNDNKGLFDKIM
+1246 
-1259 ATADEKQRTEYIKIA
+1259 TAK
-1274 IDKIASQNE
+1274 
-1283 WNDFEKQYIQ
+1283 
-1293 EWISK
+1293 
-1298 QFKIQFVVAPADQ
+1298 
-1311 QEVLQQWQETYNKK
+1311 
-1325 FAGYEGF
+1325 
-1332 KKITE
+1332 
-1337 TSTKQ
+1337 
-1342 KDIIDRINASLTEQQ
+1342 
-1357 KLIDSIERAGTGK
+1357 
-1370 DTAYVGTT
+1370 
-1378 LANEQ
+1378 
-1383 MKLAQ
+1383 
-1388 LKEQLAWL
+1388 
-1396 GGAEKNTKAGKDW
+1396 GKDW

-1434 TAKKNVL
+1434 TAKKTVL
-1441 DKFEGVFGETLAALK
+1441 DKFKGVFGETLAALK
-1456 TKGINIQ
+1456 AKGINIQ

-1475 IEALKMLKS
+1475 IEALKMLKD
-1484 KLPETAHKSKLEVEK
+1484 KLPATARQSRLEVEK
-1499 ALSDIKGEVSI
+1499 ALSDIQGEVSI
-1510 RLKKEDDEK
+1510 RVKKESDEK
-1519 LKDKVQKLFDQYNLS
+1519 LKNDVQKLFDQYDLS

-1556 DLDELRKAVE
+1556 DLDGLRKAVE
-1566 AMKPQFQGT
+1566 AMQSKFQGT
-1575 DMEKAYKEYIKK
+1575 DMEKTYKEYLKK

-1627 IQSKFNGEQAK
+1627 IQNKFDGEQAK
-1638 NMIDGVRMES
+1638 YMMAGVRKEYS
-1648 RQKLQKQQWK
+1648 QKLQRQQWK

-1791 NSYLGMTSEELSASR
+1791 NRYLGMTSEELSSSR

-1816 EKVAQSAKEGLSV
+1816 EKVAQSAREGLDV
-1829 YSSQLKNLKN
+1829 YSKQAKNLQN
-1839 VSDKWND
+1839 VSDKWNE
-1846 IKNTFTD
+1846 IRNTFTD

-1901 YQAMLAGKEFNSMLG
+1901 YQAMLAGKAFNSMLG

-1922 TALQGITKLF
+1922 MALQGITKLF
-1932 SALFGIGDK
+1932 SAIFGASDK
-1941 KKQKQIE
+1941 RKQKQIE
-1948 TMQKQVENLSK
+1948 AMQKQVENLSK

-2072 SEFKDMMQSLVKQQ
+2072 SEFKDMMQNLVKQQ

-2111 LKLTTE
+2111 LELTTE

-2154 SSGDKMSGLQRG
+2154 SGGDKMSGLQRG
-2166 INSLSEATGEILASY
+2166 IDSLSEATGEILASY

-2205 TNTNNPMLNELKIHT
+2205 TNANNPMLNELKIHT

>member
-8 GFVLHIDDNL
+8 GFVLHIDDELINK
-18 LNKIQRAD
+18 LNTADQKIQ
-26 SMITDLANKSEQA
+26 DLAKHSEES
-39 RTRVVEAFREM
+39 RDSIVTAFKDM
-50 GDKGVGHF
+50 GDKGVQYF
-58 IQKLHEAQQKL
+58 IDKLTEAQKQLTSLKDGNIDIKVNGLDNVGNSISKSADDVNNLITKMGELQATLQK
-69 DAIGSKTI
+69 GGMT
-77 SIDVAG
+77 
-83 IDKIG
+83 DKIM
-88 TQAATTADQVNK
+88 
-100 LLDQVNKISAAQ
+100 
-112 STAPD
+112 
-117 KVIPNIG
+117 PNIG
-124 QLKAEIDNINKK
+124 QLKSAIDEINKK
-136 LTDANSKL
+136 LNEPKSSLTT
-144 NMEQQQTLVNTR
+144 EQQQQLVNTR
-156 EFLKQVVA
+156 ELFKQVMSM
-164 EQQKSTDQRLREAQ
+164 QQKSTE
-178 KLNEADKKD
+178 
-187 IEARIQRRRK
+187 
-197 VNEEN
+197 
-202 IRSYQK
+202 
-208 DLEAER
+208 
-214 KSFAEREKVWIK
+214 
-226 GFDEYDKKQQAIKD
+226 QQ
-240 KEKKDAEERNK
+240 
-251 AAEKAAKEKAK
+251 EKAAQRVQKAVERETAAYQKRKQLVTDKWYSNTVQK
-262 AEEKAA
+262 AMD
-268 KENIKARNAQ
+268 
-278 FNAFLKSIDNEVK
+278 F
-291 AAKKADDDLIK
+291 
-302 SSNRRMAQVTA
+302 SS
-313 NLAKEEE
+313 
-320 ARRKIIGQQA
+320 
-330 SPQTTA
+330 S
-336 QQGMTIQLKYYTE
+336 
-349 HIRNT
+349 
-354 KKELDDLIKK
+354 
-364 QEELRNKAK
+364 
-373 SGSLL
+373 
-378 SDKDKE
+378 
-384 FLNTAGREKTRLQQE
+384 
-399 IKHYEQLERV
+399 
-409 LMSIRNVQAANQQQ
+409 
-423 TANFNARMRQY
+423 
-434 AQDLNKMS
+434 
-442 AQTANSDLARLRDYY
+442 
-457 LQRQKMAEE
+457 
-466 LAKKV
+466 
-471 AATEAAMSK
+471 
-480 RQQEAN
+480 
-486 QAYLTSYRGALKE
+486 
-499 AQYANTYE
+499 
-507 QQKKAIENLIIAK
+507 
-520 NQLAQTDEHFAV
+520 
-532 KRDNLNQAIQRL
+532 
-544 TDSIKR
+544 
-550 GSKTDAQVAE
+550 
-560 EEKKNADIR
+560 
-569 AKAADREKAAK
+569 
-580 EKLNKINEVKRITS
+580 
-594 SVQNAMQYSSETK
+594 TK

-612 VKAIQYLKIVRDN
+612 IKAIQYLKAARDK
-625 LNKKNMT
+625 LNSSTMT
-632 DEQYKQQISAVNKE
+632 EKQYNQTIKSVNEE
-646 IQRQQTEID
+646 IARQQKEID
-655 RLRGKQEQLAKSHRN
+655 RLRGKQEQLANSHRN
-670 LMDISGQLQRRL
+670 LMDISGQLQRKL

-757 SKLFDTTKRLADVSA
+757 DKLFDTTKRLADVSA

-835 KRMVSFKDVEAVFRS
+835 KRMVSFKDVEAVFKS

-879 IDLMLNDIGKTNDGV
+879 IDLMLNDIGKTNDGI

-902 KYIVEHWELM
+902 KYIVEHWEMM
-912 AEVLKIVVLSYG
+912 AEVLKMVVLSYG

-966 RFNKIIKDSW
+966 RFNNIIKDSW

-992 YAIYKIC
+992 YAIYKIG

-1044 ALQSLISLAKNEYN
+1044 ALQSLINLAKNDYN
-1058 VAIDVDM
+1058 VVIDVDM
-1065 TGMDADQIARKF
+1065 TGMDSDQIAQKF
-1077 NDIKNHLSTATVYA
+1077 NEIKNHILMATVYA

-1123 TYNTLVSNLAII
+1123 TYNTLVSNLALV

-1159 PRKPDET
+1159 PRKPDDT

-1189 EKVRDAKPFDASVKR
+1189 EKVRDAKPFDASFKQYV
-1204 YADARDAAKAFLQ
+1204 DERDAAKAFLQ
-1217 ELGVFGLNINQLAH
+1217 ELGVFELNINQLAH
-1231 HLDVYREEAQKEYDK
+1231 NLDVYREEAQKEYDK

-1259 ATADEKQRTEYIKIA
+1259 ATEDEKQRTEYIKIA

-1298 QFKIQFVVAPADQ
+1298 QFKIKFVVAPADQ

-1332 KKITE
+1332 KEITE
-1337 TSTKQ
+1337 TATKQ
-1342 KDIIDRINASLTEQQ
+1342 KDIIDSINASLTEQQ

-1370 DTAYVGTT
+1370 DTAYEGTR
-1378 LANEQ
+1378 LEDEKR
-1383 MKLAQ
+1383 KLAQ

-1434 TAKKNVL
+1434 TAKQTVL
-1441 DKFEGVFGETLAALK
+1441 DKFKGVFGETLAALK
-1456 TKGINIQ
+1456 AQGINIQ

-1484 KLPETAHKSKLEVEK
+1484 KLPKTAHKSRLEVEK
-1499 ALSDIKGEVSI
+1499 ALSDIQGEVSI
-1510 RLKKEDDEK
+1510 RVKKESDEK
-1519 LKDKVQKLFDQYNLS
+1519 LKNDVQKLFDQYDLS
-1534 IELQKIN
+1534 VELQKIN

-1556 DLDELRKAVE
+1556 DLDGLRKAVE

-1575 DMEKAYKEYIKK
+1575 DMEKSYNEYLKK
-1587 ITDLEEKAQV
+1587 VTDLEAKAQL
-1597 ERAKTYVKYLLKSQ
+1597 ERSKTYVKYLLKSQ

-1627 IQSKFNGEQAK
+1627 IQNKFDGEQAK
-1638 NMIDGVRMES
+1638 YMMAGVRMES
-1648 RQKLQKQQWK
+1648 RQKLQRQQWK

-1664 MYTSVFGDIENM
+1664 MYSAMFGDLENM
-1676 SARVIDL
+1676 SGRAIDL
-1683 IYDKLNDLKQSL
+1683 IYDKLNTLKQSL
-1695 GDLPVESVKEIMTQV
+1695 SDLPAEDVKEIMTQV
-1710 KKLEEIKMARDPF
+1710 KKLEEIKIARDPF
-1723 GELRKSMQQVKNL
+1723 GELKKSMQQVKNL
-1736 QEQGKTVDVLQEQLS
+1736 QEQGKTVDVLQEQLRA
-1751 VSNAAA
+1751 SNEAVAAA
-1757 TAAKENIDAIDM
+1757 QEQIDAIDL

-1791 NSYLGMTSEELSASR
+1791 NSYLSMTEDELSKNR
-1806 DLQTSILDKQ
+1806 DTQASILDKQ
-1816 EKVAQSAKEGLSV
+1816 KKVAQSAKEGLSV
-1829 YSSQLKNLKN
+1829 YSSHLKNLKN
-1839 VSDKWND
+1839 VSDKWNE
-1846 IKNTFTD
+1846 IRNTFTD
-1853 AASSLMDALV
+1853 AASSLMNALV
-1863 AAGVDADSTAMA
+1863 AAGVDADSTAMV

-1887 MQSVQLGI
+1887 LQSVQLGI

-1901 YQAMLAGKEFNSMLG
+1901 YQAMLAGKAFNSMLG

-1922 TALQGITKLF
+1922 MALQGITKLF
-1932 SALFGIGDK
+1932 SAIFGAGDK
-1941 KKQKQIE
+1941 RKQKQIE
-1948 TMQKQVENLSK
+1948 DLQKQVENLSK

-1983 ANQNLQQRIN
+1983 ANQNLQQQIN

-2039 DGILDDVLSASKS
+2039 DGILDDVLSASRS
-2052 FTDAWLEAFQETGEG
+2052 FTDAWLSAFQETGEG

-2092 QQYVNAWKKSLEQ
+2092 QQYVNSWKKSLEQ

-2111 LKLTTE
+2111 LELTTE

-2139 YFNAMQQAGVDLSGE
+2139 YFNAMQQAGVDLSGG

-2166 INSLSEATGEILASY
+2166 IQSITEQTAEIISSY

-2193 SILSNIA
+2193 NMLANIA